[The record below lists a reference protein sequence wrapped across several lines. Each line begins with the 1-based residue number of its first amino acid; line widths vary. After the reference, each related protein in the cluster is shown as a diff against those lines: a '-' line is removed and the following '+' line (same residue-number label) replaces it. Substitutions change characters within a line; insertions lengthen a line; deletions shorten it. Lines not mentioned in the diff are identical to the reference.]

1 MEGENKATRIKQL
14 YGLLYSGLQT
24 DFGHLCRI
32 KWLVH

>member
-24 DFGHLCRI
+24 DFGLFFAINR
-32 KWLVH
+32 LYR